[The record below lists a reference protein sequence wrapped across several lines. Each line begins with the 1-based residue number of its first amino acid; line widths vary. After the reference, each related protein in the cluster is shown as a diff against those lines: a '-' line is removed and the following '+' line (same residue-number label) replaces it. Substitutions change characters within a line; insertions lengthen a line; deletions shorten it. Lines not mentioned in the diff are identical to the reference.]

1 MDKKQLIQLQ
11 LHAQQ
16 SRKNVLTMIEAGE
29 SGHMGGA
36 LSCIDILT
44 VLYFNTM
51 NVDPLNPK
59 DVDRDWFILSAGHKA
74 MAQYAVLAERGFFK
88 KELLSTY
95 GKIDSALAGHPNMHK
110 LPGIEANTGALG
122 HGLSISVG
130 IALGLKLEQKK
141 SKVFVVMGD
150 GELPEGSNWEA
161 ISAASHYKLGNLVA
175 FVDLNELQISGSTKD
190 IMNMNPIGKRFES
203 FGWDVIHINGN
214 DVEEIVSVVSGLS
227 YDKEKPTAIIAKTI
241 KSKGLSFA
249 ENNVA
254 YHYWKPES
262 KELELAKKEVNES
275 IVNLER
281 RLLNE
286 K

>member
-1 MDKKQLIQLQ
+1 MDKKELIQLQ

-51 NVDPLNPK
+51 NIDPLNPK
-59 DVDRDWFILSAGHKA
+59 DEDRDWFILSAGHKA
-74 MAQYAVLAERGFFK
+74 MAQYAVLAERGFFE

-130 IALGLKLEQKK
+130 IALTLKLEQKK
-141 SKVFVVMGD
+141 SRVFVVMGD

-161 ISAASHYKLGNLVA
+161 ISAASHYKLGNVTA

-190 IMNMNPIGKRFES
+190 IMNMNPIGERFES
-203 FGWDVIHINGN
+203 FGWDVVHINGN
-214 DVEEIVSVVSGLS
+214 DVEEIVSVLSGLS

-254 YHYWKPES
+254 YHYWKPDL